1 LDRCAAIK
9 PNGEQCG
16 ALAPRGSEYCWN
28 HDPRFA
34 EDRQR
39 KAAKG
44 GRRGGR
50 GRVSP
55 VSVELKRLQEVFEK
69 LCDDVLEGSVDKSA
83 AAVAIQAL
91 NGARAC
97 VTGTLKAKEQE
108 EFEQRLEELEEAVEA
123 SPGGRHAA

>member
-1 LDRCAAIK
+1 MDRCAAVK
-9 PNGEQCG
+9 PNRERCG

-39 KAAKG
+39 KASKG

-50 GRVSP
+50 GRTNP

-69 LCDDVLEGSVDKSA
+69 LCDDVLEGTVDKSA

-123 SPGGRHAA
+123 SPGGGRAA

>member
-1 LDRCAAIK
+1 VRGDKTERRAVRRPRLPGVRVLLE
-9 PNGEQCG
+9 PRPTVCG
-16 ALAPRGSEYCWN
+16 GPPAQSR
-28 HDPRFA
+28 
-34 EDRQR
+34 
-39 KAAKG
+39 KG

-50 GRVSP
+50 GRISP

-69 LCDDVLEGSVDKSA
+69 LCDDVLEGNVDKSA

-97 VTGTLKAKEQE
+97 VTGTLKAREQE
-108 EFEQRLEELEEAVEA
+108 EFEVRLQELEEALEA

>member
-1 LDRCAAIK
+1 MDRCVAIK
-9 PNGEQCG
+9 PNGERCG
-16 ALAPRGSEYCWN
+16 AGAIGGSEYCWN

-50 GRVSP
+50 GRTNP

-69 LCDDVLEGSVDKSA
+69 LCDDVLEGTVDKSA

-108 EFEQRLEELEEAVEA
+108 ELEQRLEELEEAVEHG
-123 SPGGRHAA
+123 GGRYAA